1 MKKTLTILLICFL
14 TFGFNRL
21 SHGQNL
27 TDKHIKNREMN
38 QKVQYINPDGLSKN
52 PAFSQVVTTQGKGK
66 TIYVGGQDAVNAQG
80 EIVGK
85 GDIAEQTEQVMKNLQ
100 TALSA
105 SGATFDNLIKL
116 SIYIVQGQ
124 DLYRGFQASQKY
136 LGNLKNPPAITG
148 FFVAAL
154 ARPDYLVE
162 VEAIAFIPE
171 K

>member
-1 MKKTLTILLICFL
+1 MDSKIA
-14 TFGFNRL
+14 
-21 SHGQNL
+21 
-27 TDKHIKNREMN
+27 
-38 QKVQYINPDGLSKN
+38 YINPDGLSKN
-52 PAFSQVVTTQGKGK
+52 PAFSQIVTTQGNGK

-105 SGATFDNLIKL
+105 CGATFDNLVKL
-116 SIYIVQGQ
+116 TIHIVQGQ

-136 LGNLKNPPAITG
+136 LGGLKNPPAITG

-154 ARPDYLVE
+154 AHPDFLVE
-162 VEAIAFIPE
+162 IDATAFIPE
-171 K
+171 E